1 MRIEMNHEDELLIV
15 PQVAYLLGRCRSST
29 EKLVMTGVLLEVP
42 GRHRRLI
49 RASDLKDYVEQQ
61 LGKYERAIDWK
72 RTENKK
78 KYWEQSGYRGSV
90 AASECFITIPQVAFL
105 LQKSRQNIHKLCQKG
120 IFVTT
125 SIPMPNGKEG
135 RYKKLVEEY
144 SLISYVQSKIGCFQ
158 KALDYFYC
166 PDTYYFWQSSEKDFE
181 ETFIKK
187 EKERSRKNAKV

>member
-15 PQVAYLLGRCRSST
+15 PQAAYLLGRCRSST

-49 RASDLKDYVEQQ
+49 RASDLKDYVELQ

-72 RTENKK
+72 SMENKK

-90 AASECFITIPQVAFL
+90 AVSESCITIPQVAFL
-105 LQKSRQNIHKLCQKG
+105 LQNSRQNIHKLCQKG
-120 IFVTT
+120 VFVTT

-135 RYKKLVEEY
+135 RYKKLVEED
-144 SLISYVQSKIGCFQ
+144 SVKSYVQSKTGRFQ
-158 KALDYFYC
+158 KALDYFLCY
-166 PDTYYFWQSSEKDFE
+166 DTYHFWHSSEKDFE
-181 ETFIKK
+181 ETFIKR